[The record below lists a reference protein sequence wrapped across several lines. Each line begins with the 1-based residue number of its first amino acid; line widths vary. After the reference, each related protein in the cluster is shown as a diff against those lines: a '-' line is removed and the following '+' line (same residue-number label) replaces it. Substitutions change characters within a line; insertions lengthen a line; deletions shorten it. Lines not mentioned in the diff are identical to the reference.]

1 MIFNACLVRKCMK
14 KMGSLSHFF
23 LFSFFFFWV
32 FWDIRNVGTRLGTEL
47 KRGEIVRVKEEAMM
61 SDEGTN
67 MKVRLTRSSCK
78 V

>member
-1 MIFNACLVRKCMK
+1 M
-14 KMGSLSHFF
+14 
-23 LFSFFFFWV
+23 
-32 FWDIRNVGTRLGTEL
+32 GTRLGTEL